1 MSAQEIRKTNVDGLT
16 VAFPASAP
24 RTSRSTRAT
33 ASASTATCST
43 ASSRGFAD
51 DSSLTPET
59 LAGVQEPFR
68 SEDARR
74 ALAAAGIGLEVD
86 GFPKIARRL
95 PELRVPVRI
104 VYGERD
110 RILPDV
116 AETMA
121 RVARDVP
128 QAEVTALPC
137 GHFLQEEAPAE
148 VGGQLAEFFARAA

>member
-1 MSAQEIRKTNVDGLT
+1 VALLNTLVYPEFSDAVQEFVKACATPELAARLTSPDGLEE
-16 VAFPASAP
+16 AM
-24 RTSRSTRAT
+24 RL
-33 ASASTATCST
+33 
-43 ASSRGFAD
+43 GLAD

-74 ALAAAGIGLEVD
+74 ALAAAGIGLELD
-86 GFPKIARRL
+86 GFPEIARRL

-137 GHFLQEEAPAE
+137 GHFLQEDAPAE
-148 VGGQLAEFFARAA
+148 VGGQLAEFFARTA